1 MCPSL
6 PEKDIHTYVIR
17 MKVMIT
23 GHRPD
28 KLGGYDENN
37 PVAKRIKTELSMQLE
52 LLLFED
58 PKIEIITGLAQ
69 GADTWFAEI
78 GIEKNIPIHAY
89 IPFTGQESM
98 WPKKAQ
104 ERYREILAKCK
115 VAKLISQEVSKKA
128 FLQRNDAMVH
138 DADMAIAVWDGSSNS
153 GTGYT
158 TRKLKL
164 VRKKV
169 IVINT

>member
-1 MCPSL
+1 M
-6 PEKDIHTYVIR
+6 VIE

-23 GHRPD
+23 GHRPER
-28 KLGGYDENN
+28 LGGYDENN

-52 LLLFED
+52 LLLLED

-69 GADTWFAEI
+69 GVDTWFAEI
-78 GIEKNIPIHAY
+78 GLEKNIPIYAY
-89 IPFTGQESM
+89 IPFTGQESK
-98 WPKKAQ
+98 WPKKSQ

-115 VAKLISQEVSKKA
+115 VAKIISQEGSKNA

-153 GTGYT
+153 GTCYT
-158 TRKLKL
+158 IHKLNL